1 MVVVPWVLPSSA
13 AARGSRPLF
22 ARLCGWVAEG
32 LPSTTASVQ
41 TGVGPL
47 ARQQRAQ
54 GMEGRA
60 LCALT
65 HGNTDVTSVCWTT
78 GRVGNWSSCCFLSP
92 FKKGS
97 LSQVPL
103 PVVDPRGWFE
113 RVTSYLQTPT
123 FPRAALRLGRRA
135 ELRL

>member
-60 LCALT
+60 FVSPTVTQTLLVCVGRPEESETDPAAAFFRLSKKALCHRCLYR
-65 HGNTDVTSVCWTT
+65 S
-78 GRVGNWSSCCFLSP
+78 
-92 FKKGS
+92 
-97 LSQVPL
+97 
-103 PVVDPRGWFE
+103 
-113 RVTSYLQTPT
+113 
-123 FPRAALRLGRRA
+123 
-135 ELRL
+135 